1 MKTLIEDWLIENKL
15 TMQDLSDHTNIKL
28 DLLIKII
35 NGESKLTAK
44 RCDAISNATGIS
56 ANDLLGYKPNE
67 FAGYTLP
74 FYESMNLSPEQY
86 DMIVHLVLLLRQYD
100 YLKGGH

>member
-1 MKTLIEDWLIENKL
+1 MKDVIEKYLIKKKVTI
-15 TMQDLSDHTNIKL
+15 QDLSDETNIKL
-28 DLLIKII
+28 ETLTKII

-44 RCDAISNATGIS
+44 RCEAISNATGIS
-56 ANDLLGYKPNE
+56 VNDLLDYKPNE

-74 FYESMNLSPEQY
+74 FYESMNISPEQY

-100 YLKGGH
+100 YLKGGY

>member
-1 MKTLIEDWLIENKL
+1 MKTLIENYLIENEL
-15 TMQDLSDHTNIKL
+15 TMQDLSKSTNIKL
-28 DLLIKII
+28 DLLTKII
-35 NGESKLTAK
+35 NGENKLTAK

-56 ANDLLGYKPNE
+56 VNDLLGYKPNV
-67 FAGYTLP
+67 FAVYTLP